1 MNWVTLLCGRLYK
14 NLIALPILLSG
25 GECKQAGSSSH
36 SCLFAFIDFFSLSL
50 LFFFS
55 NGRHCAS
62 CQNVVIENNTPC
74 ECVFV
79 CVESVLVPENNVC
92 MCESGWAL
100 WTFTACYLYAAVKWA
115 HCTKKKKILKETQSA
130 CHGIGGRLAN
140 QNTDTS
146 LIELSCCVL
155 SPRLCV
161 LKSNQSRWKRGQVGH
176 RNQLSASRF
185 VCLFANPHTHY
196 LPL

>member
-79 CVESVLVPENNVC
+79 CVESARKQC
-92 MCESGWAL
+92 MYVRIRMSTVDFHSLLFICCCQMSS
-100 WTFTACYLYAAVKWA
+100 LY
-115 HCTKKKKILKETQSA
+115 KKKKFKRDPISMPWHRRSSGKSKHRHKSYWIVLLCPIASALCLKKQPVALKAGPSGPSQSIK
-130 CHGIGGRLAN
+130 C
-140 QNTDTS
+140 
-146 LIELSCCVL
+146 
-155 SPRLCV
+155 
-161 LKSNQSRWKRGQVGH
+161 
-176 RNQLSASRF
+176 F
-185 VCLFANPHTHY
+185 
-196 LPL
+196 

>member
-115 HCTKKKKILKETQSA
+115 HCTKKKNFKRDPISMPWHRRSSGKSKHRHKSYWIVLLCPIASALCLKKQPVALKAGPSGPSQSIK
-130 CHGIGGRLAN
+130 C
-140 QNTDTS
+140 
-146 LIELSCCVL
+146 
-155 SPRLCV
+155 
-161 LKSNQSRWKRGQVGH
+161 
-176 RNQLSASRF
+176 F
-185 VCLFANPHTHY
+185 
-196 LPL
+196 